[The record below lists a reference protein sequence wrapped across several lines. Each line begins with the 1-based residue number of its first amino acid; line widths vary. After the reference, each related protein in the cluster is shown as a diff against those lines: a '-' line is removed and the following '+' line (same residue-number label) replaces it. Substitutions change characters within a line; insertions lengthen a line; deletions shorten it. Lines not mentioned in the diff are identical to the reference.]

1 VPDIR
6 GECTLFASWSKDAA
20 AALEPYKKRYGER
33 SEGEPKRLDKALIR
47 KRSSGGFNLVRD
59 LHDLWL
65 LVNESLVS
73 ITILLQAAQALR
85 DREFERVLQGLEVSN
100 ERQRN
105 WLMTRLKQAA
115 PQGLIVP
122 V

>member
-1 VPDIR
+1 
-6 GECTLFASWSKDAA
+6 
-20 AALEPYKKRYGER
+20 
-33 SEGEPKRLDKALIR
+33 
-47 KRSSGGFNLVRD
+47 
-59 LHDLWL
+59 
-65 LVNESLVS
+65 
-73 ITILLQAAQALR
+73 LR